1 MSDTKL
7 SSEELQ
13 VLRAV
18 LAPLVVKSR
27 TGELGV
33 LHGMDRFVSTQV
45 ILKKKDLNVLDAVAK
60 RLGLNGG
67 IKRSNA

>member
-7 SSEELQ
+7 SPEELQ

-27 TGELGV
+27 TGELGI

-45 ILKKKDLNVLDAVAK
+45 ILKKKDLGALDAVAK
-60 RLGLNGG
+60 KLGLSGG
-67 IKRSNA
+67 MKRTNA

>member
-18 LAPLVVKSR
+18 IASLVVKSR
-27 TGELGV
+27 TGELGI
-33 LHGMDRFVSTQV
+33 LHGMERFVSTHV
-45 ILKKKDLNVLDAVAK
+45 TLKKKDLEVLDSVAK
-60 RLGLNGG
+60 KFGLSGG
-67 IKRSNA
+67 VKRTDV